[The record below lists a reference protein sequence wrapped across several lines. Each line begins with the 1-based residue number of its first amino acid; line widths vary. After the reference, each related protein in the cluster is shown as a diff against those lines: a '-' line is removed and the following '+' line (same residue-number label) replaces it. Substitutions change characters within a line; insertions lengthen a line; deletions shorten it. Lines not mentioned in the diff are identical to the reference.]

1 MDGILVYARKSNDV
15 IMNMYDERLYFV
27 NKKLGIPIYPS
38 YDEIFIYENK
48 RMMSYWLKF
57 KEIPMPETY
66 VFYDKDEALRFLDQR
81 NDFPLIFKPNV
92 GSAAIGIKFVKN
104 KRQGKRLVNK
114 MFTKWRFFNRGYTKW
129 YMTKYK
135 IPYPIMDDKQYN
147 NVLFQE
153 QIDIKY

>member
-1 MDGILVYARKSNDV
+1 
-15 IMNMYDERLYFV
+15 
-27 NKKLGIPIYPS
+27 
-38 YDEIFIYENK
+38 
-48 RMMSYWLKF
+48 MMSYWLKF

-129 YMTKYK
+129 YMTKYQ